1 MNRLI
6 DTRYNFFWL
15 AGALVFLMFIEAVVA
30 QFDWREAQRL
40 VNITLFVTIVIAVWS
55 VGSAG
60 GSRWMNWKIGMSF
73 IIAILMISD
82 SIIESNFLAVYQ
94 LACCFLFLSFTLYIC
109 WRQVMFSG
117 DIDGNKIVGAIC
129 IYILLGLIWA
139 FAYLLMQEVFPGS
152 FVISEDDT
160 WQHNLGDAVYFSMVT
175 LTTLGYGDITP
186 QEPVVRF
193 MSYLEAVTGVFYT
206 TVLVA
211 SLIGIRLAHYSDK
224 LTRDMA
230 ADE

>member
-82 SIIESNFLAVYQ
+82 SIIESNFLAIYQ
-94 LACCFLFLSFTLYIC
+94 LTSSFIFLMFSLLLC

-117 DIDGNKIVGAIC
+117 TIDTNKVIGAIC
-129 IYILLGLIWA
+129 IYILIGLIWS
-139 FAYLLMQEVFPGS
+139 FGYLIVEHLFPGS
-152 FVISEDDT
+152 FKGLEDSL
-160 WQHNLGDAVYFSMVT
+160 WQHNLEELIYYSLVT

-186 QEPVVRF
+186 QQPLAQF
-193 MSYLEAVTGVFYT
+193 LAYMEAITGIFYT

-211 SLIGIRLAHYSDK
+211 SLIGMRLAHYSEGISQK
-224 LTRDMA
+224 TRG
-230 ADE
+230 E